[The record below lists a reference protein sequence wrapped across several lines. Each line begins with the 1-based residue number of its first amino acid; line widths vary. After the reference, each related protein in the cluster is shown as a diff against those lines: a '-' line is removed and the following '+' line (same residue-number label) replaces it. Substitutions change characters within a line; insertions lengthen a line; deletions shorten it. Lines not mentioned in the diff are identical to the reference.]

1 MMEQLVLNRAET
13 VGSTFRAAVM
23 PAPKAPLEIRQ
34 FRRPR
39 SAAGEVII
47 RTLYSE
53 VCGTD
58 VHIHEGRLDG
68 VPFPIIPG
76 HFSVGKVEE
85 ASGRGVSVTGR
96 PIRAGEIITFLDVHR
111 TCHRCWQCL
120 VAKTPTRCP
129 SRRVYGVTH
138 SSREGPLGGWSEIV
152 LLQNDVAI
160 AHLPDELAPLTFMAG
175 GCAMPTAIHAVERGQ
190 VALGELVVI
199 QGAGPVGVC
208 SALAARRSG
217 AEVILCDMAQ
227 TRLQAARRLGFPV
240 IDLSDGDMSASQ
252 RLLDK
257 MSGRLADVVIE
268 ATGVAAAIPDG
279 VAMARDGGRYVIV
292 GHYSDS
298 GEIPLNPYRDIN
310 RKHLE
315 IRGTWGIE
323 YHHFHK
329 AIGLL
334 TALSVSGPD
343 IRLEEAM
350 VSVYPLEEVEEA
362 LRAVRQRRVVK
373 AVIAMSAAE
382 ATP

>member
-13 VGSTFRAAVM
+13 VDSTFRAAVM

-34 FRRPR
+34 FPRPR
-39 SAAGEVII
+39 PAAGEVIV

-68 VPFPIIPG
+68 IPFPIIPG

-85 ASGRGVSVTGR
+85 VSGRVVSVIGR

-129 SRRVYGVTH
+129 SRKVYGVTH
-138 SSREGPLGGWSEIV
+138 SCTEGPLGGWSEIV
-152 LLQNDVAI
+152 LLQDDVAI
-160 AHLPDELAPLTFMAG
+160 VHLPDELAPLTFMAG

-190 VALGELVVI
+190 VSLGELVVI

-208 SALAARRSG
+208 SALAARHSG
-217 AEVILCDMAQ
+217 ADVILCDMAQ
-227 TRLQAARRLGFPV
+227 TRLQAARRLGFQV

-252 RLLDK
+252 RLLDQ
-257 MSGRLADVVIE
+257 MPGRLADVVIE

-334 TALSVSGPD
+334 KALSASSPD

-373 AVIAMSAAE
+373 AVIAMSTAE

>member
-1 MMEQLVLNRAET
+1 MMEELVLNRAET

-85 ASGRGVSVTGR
+85 VSGRVVSVTGR

-120 VAKTPTRCP
+120 VAKVPTRCP
-129 SRRVYGVTH
+129 SRKVYGVTH

-160 AHLPDELAPLTFMAG
+160 AHLPDELAPLAFMAG

-190 VALGELVVI
+190 VTLGELVVV
-199 QGAGPVGVC
+199 QGAGPVGIC
-208 SALAARRSG
+208 SALAARHSG
-217 AEVILCDMAQ
+217 ADVILCDMTQ
-227 TRLQAARRLGFPV
+227 TRLQAARRLGFQV

-252 RLLDK
+252 GLLK

-268 ATGVAAAIPDG
+268 ATGVAAAIPEG
-279 VAMARDGGRYVIV
+279 AAMARDGGRYVIV

-334 TALSVSGPD
+334 KALSVSRPG

-373 AVIAMSAAE
+373 AVIAMSTAE